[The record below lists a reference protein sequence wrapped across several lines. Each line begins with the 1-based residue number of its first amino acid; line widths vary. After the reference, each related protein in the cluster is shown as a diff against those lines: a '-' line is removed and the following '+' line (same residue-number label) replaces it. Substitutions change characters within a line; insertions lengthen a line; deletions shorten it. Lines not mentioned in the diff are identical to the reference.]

1 MVGDEDDE
9 LVTIDI
15 EELVDGEGIGV
26 VYITGECDELV
37 TDGEGIGGNVYNIVV
52 VDIVDFTGKVLVLI

>member
-26 VYITGECDELV
+26 VYITGECD
-37 TDGEGIGGNVYNIVV
+37 TDGEGTGGNVYIIVV
-52 VDIVDFTGKVLVLI
+52 VDMDAGSVLIVL